1 MARPLPFRNRAF
13 ARGLLVVVVLAAGI
27 GIGVGVTAFAVSSDP
42 SVHACVANNTGATR
56 IVSASTNCYS
66 NEHALT
72 WSITGPIGPVGPQG
86 IQGVQGPQ
94 GLQGATGAT
103 GPRGQQ
109 GPQGSSGSQ
118 GPAGMSDTYVDR
130 DLFTELGSG
139 GAVVASVNVPAGSY
153 LIVAKTALETFDS
166 DTQPAG
172 CTLSTGDSMG
182 LTLLDHEL
190 FSGSNFFPQAVSLL
204 DTATFTVATDIT
216 LTCSG
221 FDSGAENT
229 VLTATRVTTVH

>member
-1 MARPLPFRNRAF
+1 MSRRVTSGICAVVFV
-13 ARGLLVVVVLAAGI
+13 LVGAGI
-27 GIGVGVTAFAVSSDP
+27 GAGVTVFAVTPDP
-42 SVHACVANNTGATR
+42 SVHACVANNTGSAR
-56 IVSASTNCYS
+56 IVGATVSCYS

-109 GPQGSSGSQ
+109 GPQGSSGAQ